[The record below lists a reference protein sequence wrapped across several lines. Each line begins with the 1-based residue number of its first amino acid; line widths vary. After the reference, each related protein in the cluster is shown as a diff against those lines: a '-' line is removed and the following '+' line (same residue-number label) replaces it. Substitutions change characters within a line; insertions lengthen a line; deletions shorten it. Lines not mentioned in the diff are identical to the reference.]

1 MSKALRTAIVFTLV
15 LTVVAG
21 GLLAAG
27 CSKGQA
33 KLELPT
39 VELYQYLKGTTGDLN
54 DATLNQIA
62 EGGGEPGYKFG
73 TMKYIYPTVFAAN
86 KDTVAAAVFGS
97 PYKFGDGIST
107 TTYAQLTAGDQL
119 AVDGTIFA
127 TKLSAAEQDLVMNA
141 LTGFFNRQEVDTSA
155 AKPMQQNT
163 ANGILMATDNT
174 GVLANEWKTD
184 ATAWMA
190 ALNAKAAADYSGKTY
205 VQLTYVQK
213 ETVKAAVFVAG
224 TINPEYAFYQAMTK
238 DSYRNGNA
246 SVIYSAY
253 RDAIVAARYPGRT
266 YATLNP
272 ILEAPVVD
280 AMVWYQLTDAE
291 KTPVN
296 AQVAGTF
303 AFAQSQPTDNT
314 NVLYG
319 ILAGKVSA
327 AAADGWKTDVLAG
340 AKMEWAFYKWLVY
353 ESFRNGTAASFY
365 PTQVAAKVTDAKT
378 AGYIT
383 ASTYAACNAYEKI
396 VVNGMVWSVLGLG
409 EQGYVLGL
417 ALPGLF
423 GLVQAEMTDAVSL
436 DQTICYLT
444 LYGNVNATSA
454 EGWKKDVA
462 AGVNQRQAFY
472 RWLAKE
478 GVSAM
483 GAAASLIQLGL
494 QEFYFKVDNPNN
506 YEISLDSLNINFTV
520 KASTGETVTAAKQ
533 SLVEPVWVPAKQSV
547 NLRVLAPVKTMD
559 VITWQVLIGKST
571 SQAMTLAADVWGQIQ
586 AGTAKW
592 AVAFEATISNKK
604 ETLTETYNL

>member
-1 MSKALRTAIVFTLV
+1 MGKLV
-15 LTVVAG
+15 RITSLAMLILVIVAG
-21 GLLAAG
+21 ATFAA

-97 PYKFGDGIST
+97 PYKFGDGVST

-127 TKLSAAEQDLVMNA
+127 TKLSAAEQNVVTNA
-141 LTGFFNRQEVDTSA
+141 LAGFFNRQEVDTSA
-155 AKPMQQNT
+155 AKAMQQNT
-163 ANGILMATDNT
+163 AYGILYGTVSAS
-174 GVLANEWKTD
+174 AAEAWKTD

-205 VQLTYVQK
+205 VQLTYAQK
-213 ETVKAAVFVAG
+213 ETVKAAVFAAG
-224 TINPEYAFYQAMTK
+224 TINPEYAFFRAMTK
-238 DSYRNGNA
+238 DSFRNGTA
-246 SVIYSAY
+246 SAIYTVS
-253 RDAIVAARYPGRT
+253 RDAIVAAQYPGKT

-272 ILEAPVVD
+272 ILEGPVVD
-280 AMVWYQLTDAE
+280 AMVWAQLDAAGQATVNGAVAFTLTDQASLDYALSLVSA
-291 KTPVN
+291 TS
-296 AQVAGTF
+296 VAGF
-303 AFAQSQPTDNT
+303 DAEVA
-314 NVLYG
+314 
-319 ILAGKVSA
+319 AG
-327 AAADGWKTDVLAG
+327 T
-340 AKMEWAFYKWLVY
+340 KMAWAFYKWLAY
-353 ESFRNGTAASFY
+353 ESFRNGTAATFY
-365 PTQVAAKVTDAKT
+365 PTQVAAKVTEAKT

-383 ASTYAACNAYEKI
+383 ATTYAACNAYEKI

-423 GLVQAEMTDAVSL
+423 GLVQAEMTDAVSS

-494 QEFYFKVDNPNN
+494 QEFYFKIDNPNN
-506 YEISLDSLNINFTV
+506 YDISLDSLTIDFQV
-520 KASTGETVTAAKQ
+520 KASTGETVTAARQ
-533 SLVEPVWVPAKQSV
+533 SLGEQVWVPAEQAI
-547 NLRVLAPVKTMD
+547 NLRVLAPVKTTD
-559 VITWQVLIGKST
+559 VITWQVMIGKST

-592 AVAFEATISNKK
+592 AVSVEATVSNEK
-604 ETLTETYNL
+604 ETLIETYTLQWPLV

>member
-1 MSKALRTAIVFTLV
+1 MSKILRTAIVFTLV

-21 GLLAAG
+21 GLLSAG

-39 VELYQYLKGTTGDLN
+39 VELFQYLKGTTGDLN

-86 KDTVAAAVFGS
+86 KDAVAAAVFGS
-97 PYKFGDGIST
+97 PYKFGDGVST

-119 AVDGTIFA
+119 VVDGTIFA
-127 TKLSAAEQDLVMNA
+127 TKLSAAEQDVVTNA

-155 AKPMQQNT
+155 AKAMQQNT
-163 ANGILMATDNT
+163 AYGILYGTVSAS
-174 GVLANEWKTD
+174 AAEAWKTD

-205 VQLTYVQK
+205 VQLTYAQK
-213 ETVKAAVFVAG
+213 ETVKAAVFAAG
-224 TINPEYAFYQAMTK
+224 TINPEYAFFRAMTK
-238 DSYRNGNA
+238 DSFRNGTA
-246 SVIYSAY
+246 SAIYTVS
-253 RDAIVAARYPGRT
+253 RDAIVAAQYPGKT

-272 ILEAPVVD
+272 ILEGPVVD
-280 AMVWYQLTDAE
+280 AMLWAQLDAVGQATVDGAVAFTLTDQASLDYALSLVSA
-291 KTPVN
+291 TS
-296 AQVAGTF
+296 VAGF
-303 AFAQSQPTDNT
+303 DAEVA
-314 NVLYG
+314 
-319 ILAGKVSA
+319 AG
-327 AAADGWKTDVLAG
+327 T
-340 AKMEWAFYKWLVY
+340 KMDWAFYKWLAY
-353 ESFRNGTAASFY
+353 ESFRNGTAATFY
-365 PTQVAAKVTDAKT
+365 PTQVAAKVTEAKT

-383 ASTYAACNAYEKI
+383 ATTYAACNAYEKI
-396 VVNGMVWSVLGLG
+396 VVNGMVWSALGAG

-444 LYGNVNATSA
+444 LYGNVDATSA
-454 EGWKKDVA
+454 EGWKKDVT

-478 GVSAM
+478 GVSAL
-483 GAAASLIQLGL
+483 GAAASLIQLSL
-494 QEFYFKVDNPNN
+494 QEFYFKVTNPNN

-520 KASTGETVTAAKQ
+520 EASTGETVTAAKQ
-533 SLVEPVWVPAKQSV
+533 SLGEPVWVPAKQAV
-547 NLRVLAPVKTMD
+547 NVRVLAPVKTMD
-559 VITWQVLIGKST
+559 VITWQVLIGKPT
-571 SQAMTLAADVWGQIQ
+571 SQAMALAADVWGQIQ

-592 AVAFEATISNKK
+592 AVAVEATVSSEK

>member
-1 MSKALRTAIVFTLV
+1 MGKLV
-15 LTVVAG
+15 RITSLAMLILVIVAG
-21 GLLAAG
+21 ATFAA

-54 DATLNQIA
+54 DATLNQVA

-97 PYKFGDGIST
+97 PYKFGDGVST

-127 TKLSAAEQDLVMNA
+127 TKLSAAEQNVVTNA
-141 LTGFFNRQEVDTSA
+141 LAGFFNRQEVDTSA
-155 AKPMQQNT
+155 AKAMQQNT
-163 ANGILMATDNT
+163 AYGILYGTVSAS
-174 GVLANEWKTD
+174 AAEAWKTD

-205 VQLTYVQK
+205 VQLTYAQK
-213 ETVKAAVFVAG
+213 ETVKAAVFAAG
-224 TINPEYAFYQAMTK
+224 TINPEYAFFRAMTK
-238 DSYRNGNA
+238 DSFRNGTA
-246 SVIYSAY
+246 SAIYTVS
-253 RDAIVAARYPGRT
+253 RDAIVAAQYPGKT

-272 ILEAPVVD
+272 ILEGPVVD
-280 AMVWYQLTDAE
+280 AMVWAQLDAAGQATVNGAVAFTLTDQASLDYALSLVSA
-291 KTPVN
+291 TS
-296 AQVAGTF
+296 VAGF
-303 AFAQSQPTDNT
+303 DAEVA
-314 NVLYG
+314 
-319 ILAGKVSA
+319 AG
-327 AAADGWKTDVLAG
+327 T
-340 AKMEWAFYKWLVY
+340 KMDWAFYKWLAY
-353 ESFRNGTAASFY
+353 ESFRNGTAATFY
-365 PTQVAAKVTDAKT
+365 PTQVAAKVTEAKT

-383 ASTYAACNAYEKI
+383 ATTYAACNAYEKI

-423 GLVQAEMTDAVSL
+423 GLVQAEMTDAVSS

-494 QEFYFKVDNPNN
+494 QEFYFKIDNPNN
-506 YEISLDSLNINFTV
+506 YDISLDSLTIDFQV
-520 KASTGETVTAAKQ
+520 KASTGETVTAARQ
-533 SLVEPVWVPAKQSV
+533 SLGEQVWVPAEQAI
-547 NLRVLAPVKTMD
+547 NLRILAPVKTMD
-559 VITWQVLIGKST
+559 VITWQVMIGKST

-592 AVAFEATISNKK
+592 AVSVEATVSNEK
-604 ETLTETYNL
+604 ETLIETYTLQWPLV

>member
-1 MSKALRTAIVFTLV
+1 MGKLV
-15 LTVVAG
+15 RITSLAMLILVIVAG
-21 GLLAAG
+21 ATFAA

-97 PYKFGDGIST
+97 PYKFGDGVSP

-127 TKLSAAEQDLVMNA
+127 TKLSAAEQNVVTNA
-141 LTGFFNRQEVDTSA
+141 LAGFFNRQEVDTSA
-155 AKPMQQNT
+155 AKAMQQNT
-163 ANGILMATDNT
+163 AYGILYGTVSAS
-174 GVLANEWKTD
+174 AAEAWKTD

-190 ALNAKAAADYSGKTY
+190 ALNAKASADYSGKTY
-205 VQLTYVQK
+205 VQLTYAQK
-213 ETVKAAVFVAG
+213 ETVKAAVFAAG
-224 TINPEYAFYQAMTK
+224 TINPEYAFFRAMTK
-238 DSYRNGNA
+238 DSFRNGTA
-246 SVIYSAY
+246 SAIYTVS
-253 RDAIVAARYPGRT
+253 RDAIVAAQYPGKT

-272 ILEAPVVD
+272 ILEGPVVD
-280 AMVWYQLTDAE
+280 AMVWAQLDAAGQATVNGAVAFTLTDQASLDYALSLVSA
-291 KTPVN
+291 TS
-296 AQVAGTF
+296 VAGF
-303 AFAQSQPTDNT
+303 DAEVA
-314 NVLYG
+314 
-319 ILAGKVSA
+319 AG
-327 AAADGWKTDVLAG
+327 T
-340 AKMEWAFYKWLVY
+340 KMDWAFYKWLAY
-353 ESFRNGTAASFY
+353 ESFRNGTAATFY
-365 PTQVAAKVTDAKT
+365 PTQVAAKVTEAKT

-383 ASTYAACNAYEKI
+383 ATTYAACNAYERI

-444 LYGNVNATSA
+444 LYGNVDATSA
-454 EGWKKDVA
+454 QGWKKDVT
-462 AGVNQRQAFY
+462 AGVNSRQAFY

-494 QEFYFKVDNPNN
+494 QEFYFKIDNPNN

-533 SLVEPVWVPAKQSV
+533 SLGEPVWVPAKQSV

-571 SQAMTLAADVWGQIQ
+571 SQAMALAADVWGQIQ

-592 AVAFEATISNKK
+592 AVAVEATVSNKK

>member
-1 MSKALRTAIVFTLV
+1 MSKVLRTAIVFTLV

-97 PYKFGDGIST
+97 PYKFGDGVSP

-127 TKLSAAEQDLVMNA
+127 TKLSAAEQDVVMNA

-155 AKPMQQNT
+155 AKAMQQNT
-163 ANGILMATDNT
+163 AYGILYGTVSAS
-174 GVLANEWKTD
+174 AAEAWKTD

-190 ALNAKAAADYSGKTY
+190 ALNAKAAAAYSGKTY
-205 VQLTYVQK
+205 VQLSYLEK
-213 ETVKAAVFVAG
+213 EMVKAAVFAAG
-224 TINPEYAFYQAMTK
+224 TINPEYAFFRAMTK
-238 DSYRNGNA
+238 DSFRNGTA
-246 SVIYSAY
+246 SAIYTVS
-253 RDAIVAARYPGRT
+253 RDAIVAAQYPGKT

-272 ILEAPVVD
+272 ILEGPVVD
-280 AMVWYQLTDAE
+280 AMVWAQLDAVGQATANGAVAFMLTDQASLDYALSIVSATSVTGFDAE
-291 KTPVN
+291 V
-296 AQVAGTF
+296 AAGT
-303 AFAQSQPTDNT
+303 
-314 NVLYG
+314 
-319 ILAGKVSA
+319 
-327 AAADGWKTDVLAG
+327 
-340 AKMEWAFYKWLVY
+340 KMDWAFYKWLAY
-353 ESFRNGTAASFY
+353 ESFRNGTAATFY
-365 PTQVAAKVTDAKT
+365 PTQVAAKVTEAKGLSLISAT
-378 AGYIT
+378 
-383 ASTYAACNAYEKI
+383 TYAACNAYEKI

-454 EGWKKDVA
+454 EGWKKDVT

-494 QEFYFKVDNPNN
+494 QEFYFKIDNPNN

-533 SLVEPVWVPAKQSV
+533 SLGEPVWVPAKQAV

-571 SQAMTLAADVWGQIQ
+571 SQAMALAADVWGQIQ

-592 AVAFEATISNKK
+592 AVAVEATVSNKK

>member
-1 MSKALRTAIVFTLV
+1 MRKVVRTAIVFTLV
-15 LTVVAG
+15 LTVVVG

-39 VELYQYLKGTTGDLN
+39 LELYQYLKGTTGDLN

-97 PYKFGDGIST
+97 PYKFGDGVST

-127 TKLSAAEQDLVMNA
+127 TKLSAAEQNVVMNA
-141 LTGFFNRQEVDTSA
+141 LTGFFNQQEVDISA
-155 AKPMQQNT
+155 AKAMQQNT
-163 ANGILMATDNT
+163 AYGILYGTVSAS
-174 GVLANEWKTD
+174 AAEAWKTD

-205 VQLTYVQK
+205 VQLTYAQK
-213 ETVKAAVFVAG
+213 ETVKAAVFAAG
-224 TINPEYAFYQAMTK
+224 TINPEYAFFRAMTK
-238 DSYRNGNA
+238 DSFRNGTA
-246 SVIYSAY
+246 SAIYTVP
-253 RDAIVAARYPGRT
+253 RDAIVAAQYPGKT

-272 ILEAPVVD
+272 ILEGPVVD
-280 AMVWYQLTDAE
+280 AMVWAQLDAVGQATVNGAVAFVLTDQASLDYALSLVSA
-291 KTPVN
+291 TS
-296 AQVAGTF
+296 VAGF
-303 AFAQSQPTDNT
+303 DAEVA
-314 NVLYG
+314 
-319 ILAGKVSA
+319 AG
-327 AAADGWKTDVLAG
+327 T
-340 AKMEWAFYKWLVY
+340 KMDWAFYKWLAY
-353 ESFRNGTAASFY
+353 ESFRNGTAATFY
-365 PTQVAAKVTDAKT
+365 PTQVAAKVTEAKGLSLISAT
-378 AGYIT
+378 
-383 ASTYAACNAYEKI
+383 TYAACNAYEKI

-478 GVSAM
+478 GVTAM

-494 QEFYFKVDNPNN
+494 QEFYFKIDNPNN

-533 SLVEPVWVPAKQSV
+533 SLGEPVWVPAKQAV

-571 SQAMTLAADVWGQIQ
+571 SQAMALAADVWGQIQ

-592 AVAFEATISNKK
+592 AVAVEATVSNKK

>member
-1 MSKALRTAIVFTLV
+1 MGKLV
-15 LTVVAG
+15 RITSLAMLILVIVAG
-21 GLLAAG
+21 ATFAA

-97 PYKFGDGIST
+97 PYKFGDGVST

-127 TKLSAAEQDLVMNA
+127 TKLSAAEQNVVMNA
-141 LTGFFNRQEVDTSA
+141 LTGFFNRQEVDISA
-155 AKPMQQNT
+155 AKAMQQNT
-163 ANGILMATDNT
+163 AYGILYGTVSAS
-174 GVLANEWKTD
+174 AAEAWKTD

-205 VQLTYVQK
+205 VQLTYAQK
-213 ETVKAAVFVAG
+213 ETVKAAVFAAG
-224 TINPEYAFYQAMTK
+224 TINPEYAFFRAMTK
-238 DSYRNGNA
+238 DSFRNGTA
-246 SVIYSAY
+246 SAIYTVP
-253 RDAIVAARYPGRT
+253 RDAIVAAQYPGKT

-272 ILEAPVVD
+272 ILEGPVVD
-280 AMVWYQLTDAE
+280 AMVWAQLDAVGQATVNGAVAFTLTDQASLDYALSLVSA
-291 KTPVN
+291 TS
-296 AQVAGTF
+296 VAGF
-303 AFAQSQPTDNT
+303 DAEVA
-314 NVLYG
+314 
-319 ILAGKVSA
+319 AG
-327 AAADGWKTDVLAG
+327 T
-340 AKMEWAFYKWLVY
+340 KMDWAFYKWLAY
-353 ESFRNGTAASFY
+353 ESFRNGTAATFY
-365 PTQVAAKVTDAKT
+365 PTQVAAKVTEAKGLSLISAT
-378 AGYIT
+378 
-383 ASTYAACNAYEKI
+383 TYAACNAYEKI

-494 QEFYFKVDNPNN
+494 QEFYFKIDNPNN

-533 SLVEPVWVPAKQSV
+533 SLGEPVWVPAKQAV

-571 SQAMTLAADVWGQIQ
+571 SQAMALAADVWGQIQ

-592 AVAFEATISNKK
+592 AVAVEATVSNKK